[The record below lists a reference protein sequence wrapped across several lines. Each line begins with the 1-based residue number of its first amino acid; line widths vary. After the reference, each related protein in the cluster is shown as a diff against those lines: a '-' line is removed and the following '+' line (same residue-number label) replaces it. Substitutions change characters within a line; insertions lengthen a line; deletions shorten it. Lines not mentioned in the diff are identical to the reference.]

1 MKSTPNILLINP
13 WICDFAAYDL
23 WMKPL
28 GLLYLGGLL
37 IKNGY
42 SVRLVDCLNM
52 DHPGMKSQVAYSSS
66 EHDYFGARK
75 LYKEILPVPSV
86 YGNIHRHFG
95 RYGITEKIFRE
106 MVVDG
111 PKPKVILVTSMMTY
125 WYPGVFDAIRIIKE
139 IWPDVP
145 VVLGGIYATLCSEHA
160 KSYSGADHVI
170 TGEGETQIL
179 NLCDHITGHMSSCF
193 VDPQDLESFPRPA
206 WELMSPSTYACLLT
220 SRGCPF
226 HCNYCAHDMLAP
238 GYRRRSWMDVF
249 NEMEYSYKK
258 GIRTFVFYD
267 DALLITPEK
276 MIIPLMEEV
285 IKRNWEI
292 TFHTPNGLH
301 VREITPDVASLMYRS
316 GFKTIRISLESN
328 RIDIQKASDLKATNT
343 QFIMACQA
351 LHQAGFSTKDIG
363 VYLLAMLPGQHFREV
378 EEAIRFVISN
388 GAYPYLCEY
397 TPIPGTP
404 MFNEALKY
412 QPLLSE
418 EPLLQNNSAFPCS
431 WDCFTKEDLDR
442 LKHLRR
448 DLINA

>member
-125 WYPGVFDAIRIIKE
+125 WYPGVFDAIRIVKE

-160 KSYSGADHVI
+160 KSYSGADYVI
-170 TGEGETQIL
+170 NGEGETQIL
-179 NLCDHITGHMSSCF
+179 PLCDHITGHLSS
-193 VDPQDLESFPRPA
+193 
-206 WELMSPSTYACLLT
+206 
-220 SRGCPF
+220 
-226 HCNYCAHDMLAP
+226 
-238 GYRRRSWMDVF
+238 
-249 NEMEYSYKK
+249 
-258 GIRTFVFYD
+258 
-267 DALLITPEK
+267 
-276 MIIPLMEEV
+276 
-285 IKRNWEI
+285 
-292 TFHTPNGLH
+292 
-301 VREITPDVASLMYRS
+301 
-316 GFKTIRISLESN
+316 
-328 RIDIQKASDLKATNT
+328 
-343 QFIMACQA
+343 
-351 LHQAGFSTKDIG
+351 
-363 VYLLAMLPGQHFREV
+363 
-378 EEAIRFVISN
+378 
-388 GAYPYLCEY
+388 
-397 TPIPGTP
+397 
-404 MFNEALKY
+404 
-412 QPLLSE
+412 
-418 EPLLQNNSAFPCS
+418 
-431 WDCFTKEDLDR
+431 
-442 LKHLRR
+442 
-448 DLINA
+448 